1 MLSLPWARADQA
13 GHRQEAEAAGL
24 WAGTWQ
30 KTGCRLSMPRTRLA
44 GSWLRV
50 RLGLSPAS
58 GGAHQSPPPGPGA
71 LPAPSGIP
79 SALQLQNALLSGQ
92 TATCSHRRKLGPTVI
107 TSGNVKSVGF
117 LALTVSDGA
126 GAETLC
132 SGPAPSPGQ
141 LPGVPRPGSLGATP
155 PLCFPERPRPAP
167 IPESRLTGGKE
178 GQLKQPTQK
187 RGSQPPSTSPRI
199 FRPSLWAGSSCQR
212 LTSTLP
218 AESG

>member
-1 MLSLPWARADQA
+1 MGGQGGQPVVLSLPWARADQA

-107 TSGNVKSVGF
+107 TS
-117 LALTVSDGA
+117 
-126 GAETLC
+126 E
-132 SGPAPSPGQ
+132 SGPA
-141 LPGVPRPGSLGATP
+141 VYKHCA
-155 PLCFPERPRPAP
+155 F
-167 IPESRLTGGKE
+167 GKVTRALQVWLFHLRDE
-178 GQLKQPTQK
+178 D
-187 RGSQPPSTSPRI
+187 
-199 FRPSLWAGSSCQR
+199 AGITE
-212 LTSTLP
+212 LL
-218 AESG
+218 